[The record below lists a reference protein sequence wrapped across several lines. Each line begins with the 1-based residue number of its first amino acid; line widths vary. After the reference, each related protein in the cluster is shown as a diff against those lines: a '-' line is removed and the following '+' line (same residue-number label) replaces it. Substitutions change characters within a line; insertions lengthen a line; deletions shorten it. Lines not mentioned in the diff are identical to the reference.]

1 MQGMALAGTLQLRSQ
16 GPVCVHTHRIEGV
29 TGCEGRED
37 ADGNGDGKRLGGG
50 NKDVN
55 NDGEGDGAGTRTAVK
70 ANEGTQNQNGDE
82 QRGTGLGRVEER

>member
-1 MQGMALAGTLQLRSQ
+1 MALAGTLQLRSQ
-16 GPVCVHTHRIEGV
+16 GPVCVHTNRTEGV
-29 TGCEGRED
+29 TGYEGRED
-37 ADGNGDGKRLGGG
+37 ANGNGDGKRLGGG